1 MVNQVKNAKWE
12 KIRAIT
18 LSFKSK
24 NKTITTNKRDYKKK
38 KYYSFIKRKKTR
50 VNYLFITVKK
60 NKIKELLKIKR

>member
-38 KYYSFIKRKKTR
+38 NI
-50 VNYLFITVKK
+50 I
-60 NKIKELLKIKR
+60 LL